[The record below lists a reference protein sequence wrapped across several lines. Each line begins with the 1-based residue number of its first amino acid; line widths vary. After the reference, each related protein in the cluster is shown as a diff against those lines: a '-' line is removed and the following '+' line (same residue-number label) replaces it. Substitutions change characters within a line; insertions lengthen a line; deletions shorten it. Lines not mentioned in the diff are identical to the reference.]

1 MPPPIMSGQP
11 ISSLLTVII
20 TTSPTP
26 SAPSTE
32 LISAILSSFRSYCES
47 LLSCRVIV
55 VFDTYD
61 RITSHPRLKKG
72 QVTADGAKTFDLYKQ
87 NVKELILTEFGD
99 NEGQQTLTHG
109 QGEAEFGYSGIET
122 NFVPFLLSQTTDRRI
137 TFIEPTKRLGF
148 GLAVRSA
155 LRLTETP
162 FVWVHQ
168 HDWPLVSDIQLGPLL
183 DIMQDTEADENIPVR
198 YVCLPSVRL
207 LSYADSAH
215 VTQFP
220 MLKGL
225 TASLKRNFR
234 TESGASVPLT
244 PMFFWHDKPHLASTK
259 HYLSRVFP
267 TRLSILRGAFIEDT
281 IGQRARNQMK
291 EGDWAKWATWL
302 YYPDDG
308 QRLCLRHL
316 QGRTWEGAE
325 KESEKKVLWREKNA
339 KCVVGQLN

>member
-1 MPPPIMSGQP
+1 MTPAIVSGQP
-11 ISSLLTVII
+11 ISDLLTVII

-32 LISAILSSFRSYCES
+32 LISAILTSFRNHCGS

-61 RITSHPRLKKG
+61 RITSHARLKKG
-72 QVTADGAKTFDLYKQ
+72 QVTADGAENFSLYKE
-87 NVKELILTEFGD
+87 NVKELILSEFIESEDQRG
-99 NEGQQTLTHG
+99 LTDS
-109 QGEAEFGYSGIET
+109 QGEAEFGYGGVST
-122 NFVPFLLSQTTDRRI
+122 NFVPFSLSHTTNNRV
-137 TFIEPTKRLGF
+137 TFIEPLKRLGF
-148 GLAVRSA
+148 GLAVRTA
-155 LRLTETP
+155 LRSTKTP

-168 HDWPLVSDIQLGPLL
+168 HDWPLVSDIPLESLL
-183 DIMQDTEADENIPVR
+183 DIMQAAETDESILVK

-207 LSYADSAH
+207 LSYAESAH
-215 VTQFP
+215 VVQFP
-220 MLKGL
+220 ILKEL
-225 TASLKRNFR
+225 TASLKRDFL
-234 TESGASVPLT
+234 TGSGASVPLT
-244 PMFFWHDKPHLASTK
+244 PMFFWHDKPHLASTR

-302 YYPDDG
+302 FYPDEG
-308 QRLCLRHL
+308 RRLCLRHL

-325 KESEKKVLWREKNA
+325 KESEKKAFWRERNA
-339 KCVVGQLN
+339 DCIVGPLN

>member
-1 MPPPIMSGQP
+1 MSPKTVSDQS
-11 ISSLLTVII
+11 ISDLLTVII

-32 LISAILSSFRSYCES
+32 LISTILSSFRIHCGS
-47 LLSCRVIV
+47 LLCCRVIV

-61 RITSHPRLKKG
+61 HITLHARLKKG
-72 QVTADGAKTFDLYKQ
+72 QVTTDGARTFDLYKQ
-87 NVKELILTEFGD
+87 NVKELILNEFGG
-99 NEGQQTLTHG
+99 NESPQNLARG
-109 QGEAEFGYSGIET
+109 QGEAEFGYSGVKT
-122 NFVPFLLSQTTDRRI
+122 NFVPFSLSQTTNNRV
-137 TFIEPTKRLGF
+137 TFIEPLKRLGF

-168 HDWPLVSDIQLGPLL
+168 HDWPLVSDIPLDPLL
-183 DIMQDTEADENIPVR
+183 DIMRVTETDETVPVK

-207 LSYADSAH
+207 LTYADSAH
-215 VTQFP
+215 VVQFP
-220 MLKGL
+220 ILKEL
-225 TASLKRNFR
+225 TASLRRDFL

-308 QRLCLRHL
+308 RRLCLRHL
-316 QGRTWEGAE
+316 QGRTWQGAE
-325 KESEKKVLWREKNA
+325 KELEKKALWREKNA
-339 KCVVGQLN
+339 NYTGDRPN

>member
-1 MPPPIMSGQP
+1 MSDQP
-11 ISSLLTVII
+11 ISNLLTVII

-32 LISAILSSFRSYCES
+32 LISAILSSFRTYCGS
-47 LLSCRVIV
+47 LLCCRVIV

-61 RITSHPRLKKG
+61 RITLHARLKKG
-72 QVTADGAKTFDLYKQ
+72 QVTADGARIFDLYKQ
-87 NVKELILTEFGD
+87 NVKELILKEFGE
-99 NEGQQTLTHG
+99 NESPPNLACG
-109 QGEAEFGYSGIET
+109 QGEAEFGYSGAET
-122 NFVPFLLSQTTDRRI
+122 NFVPFSLSQTTDNRV
-137 TFIEPTKRLGF
+137 TFIEPHKRLGF

-168 HDWPLVSDIQLGPLL
+168 HDWPLVSDIPLEPLL
-183 DIMQDTEADENIPVR
+183 EIMRVTETDENIPVK
-198 YVCLPSVRL
+198 YICLPSVRL

-215 VTQFP
+215 VAQFP
-220 MLKGL
+220 MLKRL
-225 TASLKRNFR
+225 TASLKHNFL

-281 IGQRARNQMK
+281 IGHRARNQMK
-291 EGDWAKWATWL
+291 EGEWARWATWL

-308 QRLCLRHL
+308 RRLCLRHL
-316 QGRTWEGAE
+316 RGRTWEGAE
-325 KESEKKVLWREKNA
+325 KELEKKVLWRERNA
-339 KCVVGQLN
+339 KCVGDRPN